1 MDYRT
6 KMIILAVLILVIF
19 SLSYT
24 AMKYSPYSPD
34 NLFPRYSEF
43 EGFDPLSPAVLNSLP
58 TRETFLQ
65 KKSES
70 DKVDVKPAESASWNV
85 PTWLSSLSN
94 SKPAESTKPVKV
106 EGFSQL
112 LQPANYNSEQ
122 VVSQFS
128 TLSGNSKCYNKS
140 FSLSNSMGALCF
152 DENGYKLLTT
162 RGGNASA
169 PSI

>member
-1 MDYRT
+1 
-6 KMIILAVLILVIF
+6 MIILAVLLLVII
-19 SLSYT
+19 SLTFTAISY
-24 AMKYSPYSPD
+24 KPYSPE
-34 NLFPRYSEF
+34 RQYSEF
-43 EGFDPLSPAVLNSLP
+43 EGFDPLSPEVLNSLP
-58 TRETFLQ
+58 TRESFLN
-65 KKSES
+65 KKSEPVQS
-70 DKVDVKPAESASWNV
+70 GNVTTKSAESPVSWV
-85 PTWLSSLSN
+85 PSWLSNLAN
-94 SKPAESTKPVKV
+94 SKPDESSKPVKV